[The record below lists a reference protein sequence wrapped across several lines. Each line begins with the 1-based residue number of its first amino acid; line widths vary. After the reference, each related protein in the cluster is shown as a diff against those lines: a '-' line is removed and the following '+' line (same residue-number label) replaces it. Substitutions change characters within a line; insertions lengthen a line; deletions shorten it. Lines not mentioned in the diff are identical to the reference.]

1 MRDLPRGLYMT
12 KSGRIS
18 VKCRVYDMKRKK
30 LITLSC
36 GVYSG
41 EDISVPLAVRDL
53 VKELVG
59 PTIDSKRR
67 VRITAVLDAV
77 NEYRESVGM
86 DLLKKRNNVL

>member
-1 MRDLPRGLYMT
+1 MRDLPKGLYRT
-12 KSGRIS
+12 KEGRIS

-36 GVYSG
+36 GVYG
-41 EDISVPLAVRDL
+41 SVVIALGAKDAVD
-53 VKELVG
+53 KLVG

-67 VRITAVLDAV
+67 VRITAVLSAV
-77 NEYRESVGM
+77 NGYRKSVGM